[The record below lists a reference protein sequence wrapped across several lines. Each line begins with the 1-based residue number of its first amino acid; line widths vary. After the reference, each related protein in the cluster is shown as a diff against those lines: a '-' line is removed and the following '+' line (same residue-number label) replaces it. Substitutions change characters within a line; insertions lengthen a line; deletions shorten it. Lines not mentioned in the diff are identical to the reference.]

1 MRVQRKARFVI
12 RSIRRLE
19 MIEQQERI
27 EIIERPRADA
37 SLEPDTGALDNG
49 LRFEDS

>member
-1 MRVQRKARFVI
+1 
-12 RSIRRLE
+12 

-27 EIIERPRADA
+27 EIIERARADA
-37 SLEPDTGALDNG
+37 PFEPDTGAFDNS